1 MSKNIQLILNI
12 SEIGAGTRGASL
24 GPQAIISA
32 ARKSGNTFFDTYKP
46 YILPIFNNYW
56 TLQHLTLSQRELME
70 W

>member
-1 MSKNIQLILNI
+1 MTSNIQLILNI

-32 ARKSGNTFFDTYKP
+32 ARKKESDFFDKYRP
-46 YILPIFNNYW
+46 YILPIFNE
-56 TLQHLTLSQRELME
+56 LLDKQRHTSMRKELME